1 MNMSQHRL
9 NIIRLLTLFLAGY
22 PFNTETLCLFKI
34 SEGCNHRCTFCII
47 PSMRGDLVSRP
58 VGSVLEEAAA
68 LKRAGVKEILVIS
81 QDTSAYGVDTKY
93 KLDFWNGQ
101 PVKPNSLTCVK
112 HLVSLEFGFAT
123 LCISISTC

>member
-1 MNMSQHRL
+1 
-9 NIIRLLTLFLAGY
+9 
-22 PFNTETLCLFKI
+22 
-34 SEGCNHRCTFCII
+34 
-47 PSMRGDLVSRP
+47 MRGDLVSRP
-58 VGSVLEEAAA
+58 VGSVLEEAA

-112 HLVSLEFGFAT
+112 HLVSLEFGFAYIMYIHIHM
-123 LCISISTC
+123 LMQ